1 MVKIS
6 NNRLVIQLTLFNLFC
21 LATYLNWNINNMIY
35 NCNFPSVIAN
45 IFIGKGKGKLKIRKY
60 VKSMQFILMKWI
72 NRSQIQITRKFVLG
86 SMLVCLART
95 DNYEIKHDTVW
106 CHYCLPLLDI
116 GVIIFDLV
124 RFFSLKNNQTG
135 KKKKEEPKP
144 NRNRSKPTGFSS
156 VWVRFLRSKTEK
168 TYGFFF
174 SMTEMCLS
182 SALNLLPQNLI
193 NIIKGKKDKEMK
205 SC

>member
-1 MVKIS
+1 MAKIS

-35 NCNFPSVIAN
+35 KCNFPSVIAN
-45 IFIGKGKGKLKIRKY
+45 IFIRKGKGKLKIRKY

-106 CHYCLPLLDI
+106 CL

-135 KKKKEEPKP
+135 KKKEEPKP

-156 VWVRFLRSKTEK
+156 VFEVQNRKNLR
-168 TYGFFF
+168 FFF
-174 SMTEMCLS
+174 LHDW
-182 SALNLLPQNLI
+182 NVPQFS
-193 NIIKGKKDKEMK
+193 IKFTPTKPH
-205 SC
+205 

>member
-1 MVKIS
+1 MAKIS

-35 NCNFPSVIAN
+35 KCNFPSVIAN
-45 IFIGKGKGKLKIRKY
+45 IFIRKGKGKLKIRKY

-106 CHYCLPLLDI
+106 CL

-124 RFFSLKNNQTG
+124 QFFSLKNNQTG
-135 KKKKEEPKP
+135 KKKRGTQTKPKP
-144 NRNRSKPTGFSS
+144 VQTDRFQFGFWGPKPKKPT
-156 VWVRFLRSKTEK
+156 V
-168 TYGFFF
+168 FF
-174 SMTEMCLS
+174 SPWLKCAS
-182 SALNLLPQNLI
+182 VQH
-193 NIIKGKKDKEMK
+193 
-205 SC
+205 